1 MRYVYDRPINIYCGC
16 GDDPCNNSNQ
26 YKLLAKITYDE
37 SYYDENGCYKI
48 GSTRVYFWYGNK
60 KPDLDELL
68 EYIRKEWD
76 TDEAEQIIPQM
87 KKIYEEE

>member
-1 MRYVYDRPINIYCGC
+1 
-16 GDDPCNNSNQ
+16 
-26 YKLLAKITYDE
+26 
-37 SYYDENGCYKI
+37 
-48 GSTRVYFWYGNK
+48 VYFWYGNK